1 MPNNNRNAGQVLSD
15 ILEYFPAI
23 KIISLK
29 HRTDRRQRIVRQ
41 LQELGIDMK
50 RYGIT
55 FFDALKFSDAAGFPT
70 NGVRGC
76 YNSHLKLV
84 RECAESGK
92 PALIMED
99 DAFFQPNALFRVQNI
114 GELIRTQKW
123 DIIYFG
129 GYVDASNLPQIK
141 SPLTPF
147 SGPIIGSHCV
157 GYNPKAA
164 ERFAEYLEGRLD
176 RECGHPDGGRTHFD
190 AANNDYRHTHS
201 DVVTLLGTPN
211 LSTQFASRTDLGMQ
225 KWFDNAPV
233 LWPFVERLRTLKQ
246 SFQATN

>member
-1 MPNNNRNAGQVLSD
+1 MQD
-15 ILEYFPAI
+15 ILQHFHSI

-29 HRTDRRQRIVRQ
+29 HRTDRRQRIATQ
-41 LQELGIDMK
+41 LHDLGIDMK
-50 RYGIT
+50 RFGIT
-55 FFDALKFSDAAGFPT
+55 FFDALKFKDAAGFPT

-99 DAFFQPNALFRVQNI
+99 DAFFQPKALFRVQNI

-129 GYVDASNLPQIK
+129 GYVDASKLPQIT

-157 GYNPKAA
+157 GYNPEAA
-164 ERFAEYLEGRLD
+164 ARFAEYLEDRLS

-190 AANNDYRHTHS
+190 AANNDYRRNHS

-225 KWFDNAPV
+225 KWFDGAPV
-233 LWPFVERLRTLKQ
+233 LWPIVEKLRTLKQ
-246 SFQATN
+246 NLQATN